1 MRKTAYVSP
10 SKEIQFMSIQK
21 VATLLLIFTLA
32 VGFGFS
38 QPARA
43 QVAADNPSR
52 MLSNAENLGAED
64 LSKQI
69 TVTVWLKHHNQAA
82 FDELVREMYDPS
94 SPNYHHFLT
103 LEQYHAN
110 FAPTARE
117 AAAVRDFLTARN
129 LSVSSV
135 EKNNHFVSAQ
145 GRVADVQNAFKVQ
158 INRFR
163 IASGEIRRAN
173 LSEPSI
179 EGPAATVVAAV
190 QGLNDL
196 RYQSYA
202 RRPINPDTGGPAR
215 GIPLK
220 SAGGPGSNGLFF
232 TANCLGGP
240 ATKTFTTPGGG
251 PSAVYTGNTYGSGIA
266 SVPPGA
272 PQCGYDAADMQA
284 IYGLDTVFANGFA
297 GTGQTIVIVDAFG
310 SNTILADA
318 NTFSRLNKLPRL
330 TSKNFQIVKPN
341 GTATCTAKNGCIAGN
356 WQFETTLDVESAH
369 SIAPAANILLV
380 LAADNSG
387 TNLDIANL
395 FAIDNLAGNV
405 ISNSFGLPEI
415 VFVDLG
421 PSALVVENNIAMTA
435 AALGISL
442 QVSTGDSGDNLAFD
456 NAIFGINAKSP
467 GFAASSPFA
476 TAVGGTSTFLGA
488 DHTVKLQTGWGLNF
502 ARIANPNPN
511 PPVVPPLGFGF
522 NGGAGGGP
530 SSVFA
535 KPAFQSALPGDF
547 RQTPDISMVADPETG
562 LELIV
567 TPDSV
572 PGHPQLVEVFGG
584 TSLSAP
590 MFSAMWALTNQA
602 AGGGPIGQAA
612 PLLYNLPPHAI
623 NDVRQV
629 GSPNNV
635 TGVISIPNTPP
646 KPPTII
652 HETAKALAAPSACAA
667 PPCTLGGTQN
677 FVSALFQSSTST
689 RWDVFVFGTDSSL
702 TTGPGWDNVTGLG
715 TPNGLAFINAAVA
728 ASAGGGAAATH

>member
-1 MRKTAYVSP
+1 
-10 SKEIQFMSIQK
+10 MSIQK
-21 VATLLLIFTLA
+21 VATLLVIFTLA
-32 VGFGFS
+32 AGFGFS
-38 QPARA
+38 QSARA
-43 QVAADNPSR
+43 QVAADNPSQ

-82 FDELVREMYDPS
+82 FDELVREMYDAN

-110 FAPTARE
+110 FAPTAGE
-117 AAAVRDFLTARN
+117 AAAVRDFLTGRN
-129 LSVSSV
+129 LTISSV
-135 EKNNHFVSAQ
+135 DKNNHYISAQ
-145 GRVADVQNAFKVQ
+145 GRIADVQGAFQVQ
-158 INRFR
+158 INRFK
-163 IASGEIRRAN
+163 INGEIHRAN
-173 LSEPSI
+173 LTEPAI

-215 GIPLK
+215 SIPLK
-220 SAGGPGSNGLFF
+220 SAGGAGSNGLFF

-240 ATKTFTTPGGG
+240 ATETFTTAGGG
-251 PSAVYTGNTYGSGIA
+251 PSAVYSGNTYGSGIA

-284 IYGLDTVFANGFA
+284 IYGLDTVYANGFA

-415 VFVDLG
+415 VFVDLA

-442 QVSTGDSGDNLAFD
+442 QVSTGDAGDNLAFD
-456 NAIFGINAKSP
+456 NANFGINAKSP

-488 DHTVKLQTGWGLNF
+488 DHTVKFQTGWGLNF

-535 KPAFQSALPGDF
+535 KPSFQKNLPGSF
-547 RQTPDISMVADPETG
+547 RQTPDISMVADPQTG
-562 LELIV
+562 IEIIV

-572 PGHPQLVEVFGG
+572 PGHPQVVTVFGG
-584 TSLSAP
+584 TSLSSP
-590 MFSAMWALTNQA
+590 MFAAIWALANQA
-602 AGGGPIGQAA
+602 AGGGPLGQAA
-612 PLLYNLPPHAI
+612 PLLYNLPPRAI
-623 NDVRQV
+623 NDVRQI

-652 HETAKALAAPSACAA
+652 HESARALAAPSACAL

-715 TPNGLAFINAAVA
+715 TPNGLEFINAVVA
-728 ASAGGGAAATH
+728 ASAGGGAAAAH

>member
-1 MRKTAYVSP
+1 
-10 SKEIQFMSIQK
+10 MSIRRA
-21 VATLLLIFTLA
+21 VTTLAIFTLI

-38 QPARA
+38 RSANA
-43 QVAADNPSR
+43 QAAADSTSR
-52 MLSNAENLGAED
+52 MLANAEGLGAED

-69 TVTVWLKHHNQAA
+69 TVTLWLKHHNEAA
-82 FDELVREMYDPS
+82 FGELVRQMYDTS

-117 AAAVRDFLTARN
+117 AAVVRDFLTTRN
-129 LSVSSV
+129 LTISSMD
-135 EKNNHFVSAQ
+135 KNNHYISAQ
-145 GRVADVQNAFKVQ
+145 GRIADVQDAFKVQ
-158 INRFR
+158 INRFK
-163 IASGEIRRAN
+163 INGEIHRAN
-173 LSEPSI
+173 LTEPTLD
-179 EGPAATVVAAV
+179 GPAAALVAAV

-196 RYQSYA
+196 RFESYA
-202 RRPINPDTGGPAR
+202 RRPINPDTGGPAK
-215 GIPLK
+215 GIPLN
-220 SAGGPGSNGLFF
+220 SAGAGPNGLFF
-232 TANCLGGP
+232 TADCFGGP

-251 PSAVYTGNTYGSGIA
+251 PSAVYSGNTYGSGIA

-272 PQCGYDAADMQA
+272 PQCGYDSADMQA
-284 IYGLDTVFANGFA
+284 IYGLNTVYANGFA

-310 SNTILADA
+310 SNTILSDA
-318 NTFSRLNKLPRL
+318 NTFSKLNKLPPL
-330 TSKNFQIVKPN
+330 KTGAGGNFQIVKPN
-341 GTATCTAKNGCIAGN
+341 GVAKCTATNGCIGGN

-380 LAADNSG
+380 LAADNSF

-405 ISNSFGLPEI
+405 LSNSFGLPEI
-415 VFVDLG
+415 VFVDFA
-421 PSALVVENNIAMTA
+421 PSILVVENNLAMTA
-435 AALGISL
+435 AALGISQ
-442 QVSTGDSGDNLAFD
+442 QVSTGDAGDNLAF
-456 NAIFGINAKSP
+456 NIANFGINATSP

-476 TAVGGTSTFLGA
+476 TAVGGTSTFLGKN
-488 DHTVKLQTGWGLNF
+488 HTVKFQTGWGLNVT
-502 ARIANPNPN
+502 RITNPNPN
-511 PPVVPPLGFGF
+511 PPVVPPLGLGF

-530 SSVFA
+530 STVFA
-535 KPAFQSALPGDF
+535 KPAFQSNLPGAF

-572 PGHPQLVEVFGG
+572 PGHPKFVEVFGG

-590 MFSAMWALTNQA
+590 MFSAMWALANQA
-602 AGGGPIGQAA
+602 AGGGPIGEAA
-612 PLLYNLPPHAI
+612 PLLYTLPTSAI
-623 NDVRQV
+623 TDVRQI

-635 TGVISIPNTPP
+635 KGVISIPNAPP

-652 HETAKALAAPSACAA
+652 HETAKALAAPSACAF

-677 FVSALFQSSTST
+677 FVSALFQSSSST

-715 TPNGLAFINAAVA
+715 TPNGLAFINAVVAA
-728 ASAGGGAAATH
+728 ASANGSAAPTH

>member
-1 MRKTAYVSP
+1 
-10 SKEIQFMSIQK
+10 MSIHK
-21 VATLLLIFTLA
+21 VATLLVIFTLI

-38 QPARA
+38 RSANA
-43 QVAADNPSR
+43 QVAADSTSR
-52 MLSNAENLGAED
+52 MLANAENLGAED

-82 FDELVREMYDPS
+82 FDELVRQMYDTS

-129 LSVSSV
+129 LTISSV
-135 EKNNHFVSAQ
+135 DKNNHYISAQ
-145 GRVADVQNAFKVQ
+145 GRIADVQDAFKVQ
-158 INRFR
+158 INRFK
-163 IASGEIRRAN
+163 INGEIHRAN
-173 LSEPSI
+173 LTEPAI
-179 EGPAATVVAAV
+179 EGPAANVVAAV

-202 RRPINPDTGGPAR
+202 RRPINPDTGGPAK

-220 SAGGPGSNGLFF
+220 SAGAGSNGLFF
-232 TANCLGGP
+232 TADCIGGP
-240 ATKTFTTPGGG
+240 ATETFTTPGGG
-251 PSAVYTGNTYGSGIA
+251 PSAVYSGNTYGSGIA

-284 IYGLDTVFANGFA
+284 IYGLPRVYANGFA

-310 SNTILADA
+310 SNTIVNDA
-318 NTFSRLNKLPRL
+318 NKFSRLNKLPPL

-341 GTATCTAKNGCIAGN
+341 GVATCTATNGCIGGS

-380 LAADNSG
+380 LGADNSF

-415 VFVDLG
+415 VFVDLA
-421 PSALVVENNIAMTA
+421 PSILVVENNLAQTA
-435 AALGISL
+435 AALGISQ
-442 QVSTGDSGDNLAFD
+442 QVSTGDAGDNLAYD
-456 NAIFGINAKSP
+456 NANFGIDAASP

-488 DHTVKLQTGWGLNF
+488 DHTVKFQTGWGLNF
-502 ARIANPNPN
+502 TRIANPKPN

-522 NGGAGGGP
+522 QSGAGGGP
-530 SSVFA
+530 STVFP
-535 KPAFQSALPGDF
+535 KPAFQNKLPGNF

-572 PGHPQLVEVFGG
+572 PGHPQFVEVFGG

-590 MFSAMWALTNQA
+590 MFSAMWVLANQA

-612 PLLYNLPPHAI
+612 PLLYNLPPSAI
-623 NDVRQV
+623 TDVRQI

-635 TGVISIPNTPP
+635 KGTISIPNAPP

-652 HETAKALAAPSACAA
+652 HETAKALAAPSACDPSAVLPA
-667 PPCTLGGTQN
+667 CSLGNTTN
-677 FVSALFQSSTST
+677 FVSALFQSSSST

-715 TPNGLAFINAAVA
+715 TPNGLTFINAVVA
-728 ASAGGGAAATH
+728 AAN

>member
-1 MRKTAYVSP
+1 
-10 SKEIQFMSIQK
+10 MSMHK
-21 VATLLLIFTLA
+21 VATLLVILTLI

-38 QPARA
+38 RSANA
-43 QVAADNPSR
+43 QFTTGTTSR

-69 TVTVWLKHHNQAA
+69 TVTVWLKHHNEAA

-117 AAAVRDFLTARN
+117 AAAVRDFLTGRN
-129 LSVSSV
+129 LTISTVD
-135 EKNNHFVSAQ
+135 KNNHYISAQ
-145 GRVADVQNAFKVQ
+145 GRVADVQGAFKVQ
-158 INRFR
+158 IDRFK
-163 IASGEIRRAN
+163 INGEIHRAN
-173 LSEPSI
+173 LTAPSI
-179 EGPAATVVAAV
+179 EGPAASVVAAV

-196 RYQSYA
+196 RFQSYA

-220 SAGGPGSNGLFF
+220 SAGGVGSNGLFF

-240 ATKTFTTPGGG
+240 ATETFTTPGGG
-251 PSAVYTGNTYGSGIA
+251 PSAVYSGNTYGSGIA

-284 IYGLDTVFANGFA
+284 IYGLDRVYANGFA

-318 NTFSRLNKLPRL
+318 NTFSRLNKLPPL

-341 GTATCTAKNGCIAGN
+341 GTATCTANNGCIAGN

-421 PSALVVENNIAMTA
+421 PSALVVENNLAKTA

-456 NAIFGINAKSP
+456 NAAFGINAKSP

-502 ARIANPNPN
+502 ARIANPTPN

-522 NGGAGGGP
+522 NGGAGGGT
-530 SSVFA
+530 STVFA
-535 KPAFQSALPGDF
+535 KPSFQKNLPGSF
-547 RQTPDISMVADPETG
+547 RQTPDISMVADPQTG

-572 PGHPQLVEVFGG
+572 RGHPQFVEVFGG

-602 AGGGPIGQAA
+602 SGGGPLGQAA
-612 PLLYNLPPHAI
+612 PLLYNLPLNAI
-623 NDVRQV
+623 TDVRQI

-652 HETAKALAAPSACAA
+652 HESAKALAAPSACAA

-702 TTGPGWDNVTGLG
+702 TTGVGWDNVTGLG
-715 TPNGLAFINAAVA
+715 TPNGLAFVNAVVAA
-728 ASAGGGAAATH
+728 ASANGGAAATH